1 MNVKSSVRTLQVFEY
16 FEHVRRPI
24 GVMELAQ
31 EFGWPMSST
40 SMLLKSLCEH
50 GYLYR
55 VANKSTFSPT
65 MRLPVLG
72 SWLQAGQ
79 ASGYA
84 LANFVVQV
92 RETLGYSAVLS
103 MRHGLDSHYLYVRL
117 APLRVEGVVSQ
128 QPKPGTRRPL
138 CRCAAGIALM
148 STLPDREVGLIVR
161 NSIGLLGPC
170 FDPEQT
176 LADVANTREQGYTWH
191 FNLNHR
197 GMGDIALALK
207 EKDAFGNVLVLSMG
221 VPLAVL
227 EREHVQLGYAL
238 QEQVAAFSQQLES
251 SHTRTKDIKQ
261 GALLE

>member
-24 GVMELAQ
+24 SVLELAK

-40 SMLLKSLCEH
+40 SVLLKSLCEH

-55 VANKSTFSPT
+55 VANKALFSPT

-79 ASGYA
+79 ASGFE

-92 RETLGYSAVLS
+92 REALGYSAVLS

-117 APLRVEGVVSQ
+117 APLRVEGVISQ

-138 CRCAAGIALM
+138 CRCAAGIALL
-148 STLPDREVGLIVR
+148 STLADNEVALIAR
-161 NSIGLLGPC
+161 NSIGLLGSG
-170 FDPEQT
+170 FDPKQT
-176 LADVANTREQGYTWH
+176 LAAVTATREDGYAWH
-191 FNLNHR
+191 FNRNQRGIGDLAIPLN
-197 GMGDIALALK
+197 
-207 EKDAFGNVLVLSMG
+207 EKDAFGNVLVLSIG
-221 VPLAVL
+221 VPLTIL
-227 EREHVQLGYAL
+227 EQEHAQLGQAL
-238 QEQVAAFSQQLES
+238 QAQVTAFSQRLAS
-251 SHTRTKDIKQ
+251 S
-261 GALLE
+261 

>member
-24 GVMELAQ
+24 SVMELAK

-40 SMLLKSLCEH
+40 SVLLKSLCDH

-55 VANKSTFSPT
+55 VDNKAAFSPT

-72 SWLQAGQ
+72 SWLQAGH
-79 ASGYA
+79 ADGFK

-92 RETLGYSAVLS
+92 REALGYSAVLS
-103 MRHGLDSHYLYVRL
+103 MRHGLDSQYLYVRL
-117 APLRVEGVVSQ
+117 APLRIEGVISQ
-128 QPKPGTRRPL
+128 QPKPGARRPL

-148 STLPDREVGLIVR
+148 STMSDKEVSLIVR

-170 FDPEQT
+170 FEPERT
-176 LADVANTREQGYTWH
+176 LAAIARAREHGYAWH
-191 FNLNHR
+191 FNSNQR
-197 GMGDIALALK
+197 GIGDIALPLK
-207 EKDAFGNVLVLSMG
+207 EKDMFGNVLVLSMG

-227 EREHVQLGYAL
+227 MHEHEQLGQAL
-238 QEQVAAFSQQLES
+238 QEQVDAFSRGLSTASPDRRLEV
-251 SHTRTKDIKQ
+251 
-261 GALLE
+261 GNFG